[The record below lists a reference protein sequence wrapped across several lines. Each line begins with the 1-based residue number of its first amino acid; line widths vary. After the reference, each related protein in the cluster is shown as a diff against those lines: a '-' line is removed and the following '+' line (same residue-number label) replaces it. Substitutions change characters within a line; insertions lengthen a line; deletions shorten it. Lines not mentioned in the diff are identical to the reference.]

1 VNEGAS
7 ERLVTEVLSGE
18 LAQAV
23 VTEPVQERR
32 LLIEKLLDEALVG
45 VVPEGVPLPDGPI
58 FLDSLLALGLG
69 FVLPPAG
76 NPLRTEVDHAAAA
89 RKLQLPVVVEVEGI
103 RLVSDLVAAG
113 AGCSVLPETAV
124 PTELHGVRTIALT
137 GVPPRRLAL
146 VSARDSS
153 LSLADRAVR
162 ECVRGLVAARP
173 VAINPVIPSP
183 DSLART
189 LR

>member
-1 VNEGAS
+1 M
-7 ERLVTEVLSGE
+7 
-18 LAQAV
+18 
-23 VTEPVQERR
+23 
-32 LLIEKLLDEALVG
+32 
-45 VVPEGVPLPDGPI
+45 PLPDGPI

-89 RKLQLPVVVEVEGI
+89 RDLQLPVVVEVEGI

-124 PTELHGVRTIALT
+124 PSELHGVRTVALT

-146 VSARDSS
+146 ISARDSA

-162 ECVRGLVAARP
+162 ECVRGLVAERP
-173 VAINPVIPSP
+173 VPINPVLPSP